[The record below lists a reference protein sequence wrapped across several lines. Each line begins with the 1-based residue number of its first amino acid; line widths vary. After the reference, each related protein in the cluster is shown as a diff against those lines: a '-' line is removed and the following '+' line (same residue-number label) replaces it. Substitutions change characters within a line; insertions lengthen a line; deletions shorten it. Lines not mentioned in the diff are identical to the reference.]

1 MALSTNI
8 TGAKHSAGLALRT
21 GLALAVAAS
30 VVAGLTA
37 CGNGNGNGNAAPSA
51 ASSAVRTPTAPAVVT
66 PTDTIGTRNDM
77 TVFESSQVSTM
88 YRSVPSNSIFNALI
102 ECSQSEIDTIR
113 QVLKGYENP
122 AVMTRILNAHGVE
135 TDAWLPDSPSS
146 S

>member
-21 GLALAVAAS
+21 GLALAVAVS

-37 CGNGNGNGNAAPSA
+37 CGNGNGNAAPSA